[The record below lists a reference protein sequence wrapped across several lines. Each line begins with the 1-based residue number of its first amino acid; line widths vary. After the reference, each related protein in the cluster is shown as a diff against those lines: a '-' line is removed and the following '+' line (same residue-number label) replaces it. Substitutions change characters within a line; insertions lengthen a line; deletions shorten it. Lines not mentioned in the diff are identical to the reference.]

1 MEKRLLCADK
11 EGKEYE
17 MGGKIGKIHQETQ
30 AEEEVARDYNTFH
43 KNYQNNSTTLNAN
56 VKGL

>member
-17 MGGKIGKIHQETQ
+17 MDGKIGKIHQETQ
-30 AEEEVARDYNTFH
+30 A
-43 KNYQNNSTTLNAN
+43 
-56 VKGL
+56 